1 MLTQEQDI
9 SRRNWVP
16 PRWVP
21 ISSSVLCVIILIDS
35 AYLTWAHF
43 TSPRIL
49 ACVTTGIFNCGAVTT
64 SSYSHPFGVPVV
76 LPGLAWSIA
85 MLALCSPR
93 GWRSLSLW
101 PGRLRLAGCVAGLGM
116 VFWLVY
122 VELFKLDRV
131 CEYCTVIHI
140 MTVALFVVVVLGTAL
155 ATPAGLDE
163 PDPDGSL

>member
-1 MLTQEQDI
+1 M
-9 SRRNWVP
+9 V
-16 PRWVP
+16 
-21 ISSSVLCVIILIDS
+21 
-35 AYLTWAHF
+35 
-43 TSPRIL
+43 
-49 ACVTTGIFNCGAVTT
+49 
-64 SSYSHPFGVPVV
+64 
-76 LPGLAWSIA
+76 
-85 MLALCSPR
+85 ALCSPR